1 VLYIS
6 NSTDVGN
13 GCFESARCASFCC
26 LPATAAARQGTL
38 CSDIKLYPP
47 LTHYRIY
54 IQQKYVHR
62 KGLDCFQ
69 FCERQLAAS
78 PGTARKRPGGTWVM
92 PRSAQVRPPGRA
104 LPVTPHPHSAYIVHK
119 MLSKTF
125 LMSWVLDEAV
135 VEHIEV
141 RVTEGMPSTWTKRVC
156 SSGSSRITACAVN
169 RARQEI
175 KRP

>member
-1 VLYIS
+1 
-6 NSTDVGN
+6 VGN

-26 LPATAAARQGTL
+26 LPATAAARPGTL
-38 CSDIKLYPP
+38 CSDLKLYPP

-104 LPVTPHPHSAYIVHK
+104 LPVTPHSHSLTMFYRQCQNVLLGVISITIIIRNIEIYWCYTYSQVYRSI
-119 MLSKTF
+119 MINT
-125 LMSWVLDEAV
+125 MS
-135 VEHIEV
+135 
-141 RVTEGMPSTWTKRVC
+141 VT
-156 SSGSSRITACAVN
+156 
-169 RARQEI
+169 I
-175 KRP
+175 KFS